1 MHDAV
6 PSAATTGGG
15 SFGQFFANNYLYAVV
30 TARHTAILLLAVL
43 LPLTAG
49 AQSNH
54 VRRAMERTREKQEK
68 MALQKIDSEG
78 GAPAGAGYMQMMVE
92 NGDTLYLDKLPP
104 IWVTGRSKRSSE
116 KNWREY
122 YKLVWRFAR
131 VYPYA
136 IAAGDIQHLID
147 STVAA
152 NGYGSVK
159 RTQLISKVQKQLFA
173 NYEKD
178 FRNMSIQQG
187 ALMIKLIDRETGQS
201 SYSIIKEYKNSA
213 AAGFW
218 QGIAKMFDNDL
229 KARYDPEGA
238 DKQIEELV
246 QIWNAGYFPSLY
258 WSVFWED
265 APVIKPK
272 KVVIDK

>member
-1 MHDAV
+1 
-6 PSAATTGGG
+6 
-15 SFGQFFANNYLYAVV
+15 
-30 TARHTAILLLAVL
+30 
-43 LPLTAG
+43 
-49 AQSNH
+49 
-54 VRRAMERTREKQEK
+54 
-68 MALQKIDSEG
+68 
-78 GAPAGAGYMQMMVE
+78 
-92 NGDTLYLDKLPP
+92 
-104 IWVTGRSKRSSE
+104 
-116 KNWREY
+116 
-122 YKLVWRFAR
+122 
-131 VYPYA
+131 
-136 IAAGDIQHLID
+136 
-147 STVAA
+147 
-152 NGYGSVK
+152 
-159 RTQLISKVQKQLFA
+159 
-173 NYEKD
+173 
-178 FRNMSIQQG
+178 MSIQQG